1 MEHERT
7 NIFLSSSD
15 GETII
20 DDFQNDNCLS
30 CIVETIKSG
39 KNNIKCP
46 IDGINKK
53 VLVGDDKDGCLYICD
68 NKEKT
73 SKNLRTL
80 VDLIKHSRSTLYQK
94 KQSIAQNIQRQVR
107 KEVDSFKHN
116 IEHINS
122 DAINEFYTF
131 LPQDVISQ
139 NYSKLKEIIH
149 EAIEKD
155 SDGAEYM
162 IVRTF
167 KYNQNI
173 KTELSVISI
182 LDNPNIK
189 LTYSL
194 INPRDAIMPN
204 IYALNYVFEDRNIRV
219 RVNEYR
225 DKHNLNYEV
234 LRVATY
240 YIIENATK
248 YTEEN
253 TQFDIIFERQRKTL
267 SIIFAMHSLYIAE
280 IEENLIFD
288 EGFKGEQARK
298 TGKSGKGIGLNR
310 SKRLINLC
318 GGNLILEP
326 GSVTNRGKDGLLY
339 SDNRFIIEFNFK

>member
-1 MEHERT
+1 MVESTKIYLSTHE
-7 NIFLSSSD
+7 

-20 DDFQNDNCLS
+20 DDFSDNNCLS
-30 CIVETIKSG
+30 CVADSVRHG
-39 KNNIKCP
+39 SNNVICP
-46 IDGINKK
+46 LDSTKRRVAIYSDKK
-53 VLVGDDKDGCLYICD
+53 GNFYVCD

-73 SKNLRTL
+73 SKNFHL
-80 VDLIKHSRSTLYQK
+80 VVELIKHSRSTLFK
-94 KQSIAQNIQRQVR
+94 KNQSIKENIQRNIR

-131 LPQDVISQ
+131 LPQDFISQ
-139 NYSKLKEIIH
+139 NYRKLKEIIH
-149 EAIEKD
+149 EAIEAD
-155 SDGAEYM
+155 TDGAECM

-182 LDNPNIK
+182 LDNPK
-189 LTYSL
+189 THLTFSL

-204 IYALNYVFEDRNIRV
+204 VYALNYAFEDKNVNV

-225 DKHNLNYEV
+225 DKHKLNYEV

-240 YIIENATK
+240 YIIENASK
-248 YTEEN
+248 YTENN
-253 TQFDIIFERQRKTL
+253 TKFDIKFERKGEIL
-267 SIIFAMHSLYIAE
+267 SIIFAMHSLYIADD
-280 IEENLIFD
+280 EESLIFD

-298 TGKSGKGIGLNR
+298 TGKSGKGLGLNR
-310 SKRLINLC
+310 SKRLISLC
-318 GGNLILEP
+318 GGNLFLEP
-326 GSVTNRGKDGLLY
+326 GANINVGADNLEY
-339 SDNRFIIEFNFK
+339 SDNKFIVEFTLH